1 MDPYFARFEKSIDVA
16 ADLFDTARPAEGV
29 SEANQANLANEPN
42 DSEGE
47 RSVQQDDNN
56 ERAGGDDEPA
66 KAKTT
71 AVQPVP
77 RGAQKQYSLI
87 EARHIGYT
95 AILLFA
101 RDATRIHSVQE
112 AEVGFGAADMGNK
125 GAVALRILYGD
136 TEYDSTELTFVA
148 THLAAMEWNLP
159 KRNENWASI
168 MKNMAFENPM
178 KILNAAKGRTSE
190 DDGGDEDNAGDE
202 SSRLLDNQVV
212 IDDEELQEKFHNIS
226 VFKPTSHLFV
236 GGDLNYRISTTSPQ
250 PDSPFPNMDEES
262 ADYYPAFFCMD
273 QLTREK
279 SHGRTLH
286 GMTEHPVH
294 FPPTYK
300 YVIESGKVN
309 KANKL
314 EPIPW
319 KFATHRYP
327 SWTDRILYLDIPS
340 WVNDESDEELS
351 MDVRAYD
358 AMPVI
363 RTSDHRPVFLRI
375 GVPALTPEQMMSG
388 QDSESLDPR
397 VKPPVEI
404 DPHAWERRSAARDR
418 EMALGWSTFLWG
430 TTEGAIILGSL
441 LVAGLG
447 GFWLYQHYQG

>member
-1 MDPYFARFEKSIDVA
+1 MDPYFARFEQSIDVA
-16 ADLFDTARPAEGV
+16 ANLFHSHFAE
-29 SEANQANLANEPN
+29 EATRAGETDEPN
-42 DSEGE
+42 DNEGE
-47 RSVQQDDNN
+47 RSAQPDDDN
-56 ERAGGDDEPA
+56 EEVDDDDESVKA
-66 KAKTT
+66 KAT
-71 AVQPVP
+71 AVEPAS

-101 RDATRIHSVQE
+101 RDASRIHSVQE
-112 AEVGFGAADMGNK
+112 AEVGFGAAEMGNK
-125 GAVALRILYGD
+125 GAIALRILHGD
-136 TEYDSTELTFVA
+136 TQDDSTELTFVA
-148 THLAAMEWNLP
+148 THLAAMEWNLS

-190 DDGGDEDNAGDE
+190 DGGEDDENAGDE
-202 SSRLLDNQVV
+202 SSRLLENQVA
-212 IDDEELQEKFHNIS
+212 IDDEQLQRKFHNIS

-262 ADYYPAFFCMD
+262 PDYYPAFFCMD

-300 YVIESGKVN
+300 YVIQSGKVN
-309 KANKL
+309 KTNKL
-314 EPIPW
+314 EPVPW

-327 SWTDRILYLDIPS
+327 SWTDRILYLDVPP
-340 WVNDESDEELS
+340 WVNDGSGEELL

-358 AMPVI
+358 AMPVV
-363 RTSDHRPVFLRI
+363 RTSDHRPVFLRVS
-375 GVPALTPEQMMSG
+375 VPVVTPEQMMSG
-388 QDSESLDPR
+388 QDPESLDPR
-397 VKPPVEI
+397 VKAPVEI
-404 DPHAWERRSAARDR
+404 DPQAWERRSAARDR

>member
-1 MDPYFARFEKSIDVA
+1 MDPYFARFEHSIDVA
-16 ADLFDTARPAEGV
+16 ANLFDSHPADEATQL
-29 SEANQANLANEPN
+29 SETDEPN
-42 DSEGE
+42 GSEGE
-47 RSVQQDDNN
+47 RSTQQDDEN
-56 ERAGGDDEPA
+56 ETVGGDDESV

-71 AVQPVP
+71 AVERVR

-112 AEVGFGAADMGNK
+112 AEVGFGAAEMGNK
-125 GAVALRILYGD
+125 GAIALRILHGD
-136 TEYDSTELTFVA
+136 TEDDSTELTFVA

-178 KILNAAKGRTSE
+178 KILNAAKGRTLE
-190 DDGGDEDNAGDE
+190 DGGDDDGDDENAGDE
-202 SSRLLDNQVV
+202 SSRLLENQVLV
-212 IDDEELQEKFHNIS
+212 DDEELQRQFHNIS

-262 ADYYPAFFCMD
+262 PDYYPAFFCMD

-300 YVIESGKVN
+300 YVIQSGNVN
-309 KANKL
+309 KTNKL
-314 EPIPW
+314 EPVPW

-327 SWTDRILYLDIPS
+327 SWTDRILYLDVPS
-340 WVNDESDEELS
+340 WVNDESGEVLL

-358 AMPVI
+358 AMPVV

-375 GVPALTPEQMMSG
+375 GVPAVTPKQMMSG
-388 QDSESLDPR
+388 QDLESLDPR
-397 VKPPVEI
+397 VKPPVQI
-404 DPHAWERRSAARDR
+404 DPQAWERRSAARDR